1 MDILGTTKLNIA
13 DQNAIINQ
21 ISDTYKDFFR
31 AAMEYIDNSVDIA
44 TINRKKGLKE
54 NYKIYIDID
63 THGKTISFLDNCG
76 GMSPNGLC
84 KLLSNVGLST
94 KKSVSWANGQF
105 GFGVHAFRAFAEV
118 AQFISKKHNC
128 PACKIEIDRNKT
140 EHDEVYCKQ
149 ISENIIIEEG
159 TKVLISN
166 FDKRIFRKN
175 EMKKRLTYEISRHF
189 DDILRT
195 GLIEIYISENGYKKG
210 KISAFDYKNMEG
222 VEFPEKRVKI
232 ESSRKISFLNIDL
245 KILDL
250 PQKNRL
256 PVITNKGRRIQSI
269 ADIQSYKK
277 YLNSVGKNNY
287 IWSNNDFIVGSV
299 EINDFCYPNITRDD
313 LSNNEERDVLYQE
326 LVKIQ
331 DKIEGLFNEKQ
342 RSKKQ
347 EHLDEIG
354 DKITNC
360 LSNAMKNFK
369 LKFEIEKSSQLNG
382 DDDKESMIESN
393 GTNWGGELPGG
404 GSPGPDVFHGE
415 NGKKGEGSGS
425 PGNRETGAGTGDLG
439 LKEIEGKSE
448 KITVQ
453 SRSPRIEFK
462 PFPDNKD
469 RRIID
474 AGNSLYINSSH
485 KDFRKRNS
493 GTEDL
498 PIFNKRLNNY
508 VSFIIAPEMVFKIQ
522 KGKRLTEKELTENIT
537 LLALKLESYIDKEE
551 INL

>member
-1 MDILGTTKLNIA
+1 
-13 DQNAIINQ
+13 
-21 ISDTYKDFFR
+21 
-31 AAMEYIDNSVDIA
+31 
-44 TINRKKGLKE
+44 
-54 NYKIYIDID
+54 
-63 THGKTISFLDNCG
+63 
-76 GMSPNGLC
+76 
-84 KLLSNVGLST
+84 
-94 KKSVSWANGQF
+94 
-105 GFGVHAFRAFAEV
+105 
-118 AQFISKKHNC
+118 
-128 PACKIEIDRNKT
+128 
-140 EHDEVYCKQ
+140 
-149 ISENIIIEEG
+149 
-159 TKVLISN
+159 
-166 FDKRIFRKN
+166 
-175 EMKKRLTYEISRHF
+175 MKKRVTYEISRHF

-195 GLIEIYISENGYKKG
+195 GLIEIYISENGYKKE

-222 VEFPEKRVKI
+222 LEFPEKRIKI
-232 ESSRKISFLNIDL
+232 ESSRKISFLDIDL

-256 PVITNKGRRIQSI
+256 PVITNKGRCIQSI

-287 IWSNNDFIVGSV
+287 IWSNNDFIVGSI
-299 EINDFCYPNITRDD
+299 EINDFCSPNITRDD

-326 LVKIQ
+326 LAKIQ
-331 DKIEGLFNEKQ
+331 DKMEELFNDKQ

-369 LKFEIEKSSQLNG
+369 LKFEIQKSSQAIG
-382 DDDKESMIESN
+382 QDDKESIVDNDGS
-393 GTNWGGELPGG
+393 NWGGELPGG
-404 GSPGPDVFHGE
+404 GGPGLDNNKNDGDKGGKGSGGPGE
-415 NGKKGEGSGS
+415 N
-425 PGNRETGAGTGDLG
+425 NTGAGSGDRG
-439 LKEIEGKSE
+439 LKEIEGESK
-448 KITVQ
+448 KIIVQ
-453 SRSPRIEFK
+453 SSSPRIEFK
-462 PFPDNKD
+462 PFPNNKD

-498 PIFNKRLNNY
+498 PKFNKRLNNY

-537 LLALKLESYIDKEE
+537 LLALNLESYIDKEE

>member
-21 ISDTYKDFFR
+21 ISNTYKDFFR
-31 AAMEYIDNSVDIA
+31 ASMEYIDNSVDVA
-44 TINRKKGLKE
+44 AINKRKGLKE
-54 NYKIYIDID
+54 KYRICIDID
-63 THGKTISFLDNCG
+63 THNKTISFLDNCG
-76 GMSPNGLC
+76 GMSPNELC
-84 KLLSNVGLST
+84 NLLSNVGKST
-94 KKSVSWANGQF
+94 KKAVSWANGQF

-140 EHDEVYCKQ
+140 EHDEVNCEQ
-149 ISENIIIEEG
+149 IPENILMEEG
-159 TKVLISN
+159 TEVIISN
-166 FDKRIFRKN
+166 FNKRVFKKD
-175 EMKKRLTYEISRHF
+175 EMKKRVTYEISRHF

-195 GLIEIYISENGYKKG
+195 SLIEIYISENGYKKG

-222 VEFPEKRVKI
+222 VEFPEKRIII

-245 KILDL
+245 KILDQ

-287 IWSNNDFIVGSV
+287 IWSNNDFIVGSI
-299 EINDFCYPNITRDD
+299 EINDFCSPNITRDD

-326 LVKIQ
+326 LAKIQ
-331 DKIEGLFNEKQ
+331 DKMEELFNEKQ

-354 DKITNC
+354 DKITSC

-369 LKFEIEKSSQLNG
+369 LKFEIERSSQFKG
-382 DDDKESMIESN
+382 DDDKESMVESN
-393 GTNWGGELPGG
+393 GTKWGGELSGG
-404 GSPGPDVFHGE
+404 GSPGMDNFHGE
-415 NGKKGEGSGS
+415 DGKKGKGSGG
-425 PGNRETGAGTGDLG
+425 PGDSETGAGIGDLD
-439 LKEIEGKSE
+439 LEEVEGKS
-448 KITVQ
+448 KKVTVQ
-453 SRSPRIEFK
+453 SSSPRIEFK

-485 KDFRKRNS
+485 IDFRKRNS

>member
-1 MDILGTTKLNIA
+1 MKIIGTTKLNIA

-31 AAMEYIDNSVDIA
+31 AAMEYIDNSVDVA
-44 TINRKKGLKE
+44 TINKKKGL
-54 NYKIYIDID
+54 NGDYKVNIDID
-63 THGKTISFLDNCG
+63 SHNKTISFLDNCG
-76 GMSPNGLC
+76 GMSPEELC
-84 KLLSNVGLST
+84 NLLSNVGLST

-128 PACKIEIDRNKT
+128 LACKIVIDRNKT
-140 EHDEVYCKQ
+140 EHDEVYCEQ
-149 ISENIIIEEG
+149 ILEDILVEEG
-159 TKVLISN
+159 TEVIISN
-166 FDKRIFRKN
+166 FNKRVFKKN
-175 EMKKRLTYEISRHF
+175 EMKKKLIYEISRHF

-195 GLIEIYISENGYKKG
+195 GLIEIFVSENGHRKER
-210 KISAFDYKNMEG
+210 ILAFDYKNMDG
-222 VEFPEKRVKI
+222 LEFPEKRIKI
-232 ESSRKISFLNIDL
+232 ESSNKISFLDIDL
-245 KILDL
+245 KILDQ

-256 PVITNKGRRIQSI
+256 PVIKNKGRRIQSI

-277 YLNSVGKNNY
+277 HLNSIGKNNY
-287 IWSNNDFIVGSV
+287 IWGNNEFIVGSI
-299 EINDFCYPNITRDD
+299 EINDFCSPNITRDD
-313 LSNNEERDVLYQE
+313 LSNDEERNVLYQE
-326 LVKIQ
+326 LARIQ
-331 DKIEGLFNEKQ
+331 DKVEKLFNEKQ
-342 RSKKQ
+342 HSKKQ

-369 LKFEIEKSSQLNG
+369 LKFEIEKSSQLKG
-382 DDDKESMIESN
+382 DNDKESIVDIN
-393 GTNWGGELPGG
+393 GSNWGGELPGG
-404 GSPGPDVFHGE
+404 GSLGLDNIHGE
-415 NGKKGEGSGS
+415 DGKRGEGSGS
-425 PGNRETGAGTGDLG
+425 PGDSETGAGIGDLD

-448 KITVQ
+448 KVTVQ
-453 SRSPRIEFK
+453 SSSPRIEFK

-474 AGNSLYINSSH
+474 AGNSLYINTSY

-498 PIFNKRLNNY
+498 PVFNERLNNY
-508 VSFIIAPEMVFKIQ
+508 ISFIIAPEVVFKIQ
-522 KGKRLTEKELTENIT
+522 KGKRLTEKELAENIT
-537 LLALKLESYIDKEE
+537 VLALKLESYIDKEE

>member
-21 ISDTYKDFFR
+21 ISNTYKDFFR
-31 AAMEYIDNSVDIA
+31 AAMEYIDNSVDVA
-44 TINRKKGLKE
+44 AINKRKGLKE
-54 NYKIYIDID
+54 KYRICIDID
-63 THGKTISFLDNCG
+63 THNKTISFLDNCG
-76 GMSPNGLC
+76 GMSPNELC
-84 KLLSNVGLST
+84 NLLSNVGKST
-94 KKSVSWANGQF
+94 KKAVSWANGQF

-140 EHDEVYCKQ
+140 EHDEVNCEQ
-149 ISENIIIEEG
+149 IPENILMEEG
-159 TKVLISN
+159 TEVIISN
-166 FDKRIFRKN
+166 FNKRVFKKN
-175 EMKKRLTYEISRHF
+175 EMKKRVTYEISRHF

-195 GLIEIYISENGYKKG
+195 GLIEIYISENGYKKE

-222 VEFPEKRVKI
+222 MEFPEKRIKI
-232 ESSRKISFLNIDL
+232 ESSRKISFLDIDL

-287 IWSNNDFIVGSV
+287 IWSNNDFIVGSI
-299 EINDFCYPNITRDD
+299 EINDFCSPNITRDD
-313 LSNNEERDVLYQE
+313 LSNNEERDILYQE
-326 LVKIQ
+326 LAKIQ
-331 DKIEGLFNEKQ
+331 DKMEELFNEKQ

-369 LKFEIEKSSQLNG
+369 LKFEIEKSSQSIG
-382 DDDKESMIESN
+382 HDDKESIVDNDGS
-393 GTNWGGELPGG
+393 NWGGELSGG
-404 GSPGPDVFHGE
+404 GGPGLDNNKNDGDKGGKGSGGPGE
-415 NGKKGEGSGS
+415 N
-425 PGNRETGAGTGDLG
+425 NTGAGSGDRG
-439 LKEIEGKSE
+439 LKEIEGESK
-448 KITVQ
+448 KVIVQ
-453 SRSPRIEFK
+453 SSSPRIEFK

-474 AGNSLYINSSH
+474 AGNSLYLNTSH

-498 PIFNKRLNNY
+498 PKFNKRLNNY

>member
-1 MDILGTTKLNIA
+1 MNVLGTTKLNIA

-21 ISDTYKDFFR
+21 ISNTYKDFFR
-31 AAMEYIDNSVDIA
+31 AAMEYIDNSVDVTA
-44 TINRKKGLKE
+44 LNKRKGLKE
-54 NYKIYIDID
+54 NYRICIDID
-63 THGKTISFLDNCG
+63 THNKTISFLDNCG
-76 GMSPNGLC
+76 GMSPNELC
-84 KLLSNVGLST
+84 NLLSNVGKST

-140 EHDEVYCKQ
+140 EHDEVNCEQ
-149 ISENIIIEEG
+149 ISENVLMEEG
-159 TKVLISN
+159 TEVIISN
-166 FDKRIFRKN
+166 FNKRVFKKN
-175 EMKKRLTYEISRHF
+175 EMKKRITYEISRHF

-195 GLIEIYISENGYKKG
+195 GLIEIIVSENGHRKER
-210 KISAFDYKNMEG
+210 IVAFDYKNMDG
-222 VEFPEKRVKI
+222 LEFPEKRIKI
-232 ESSRKISFLNIDL
+232 ESSNKISFLDIDL
-245 KILDL
+245 KILDQ

-256 PVITNKGRRIQSI
+256 PVIKNKGRRIQSI

-287 IWSNNDFIVGSV
+287 IWSNNDFIVGSI
-299 EINDFCYPNITRDD
+299 EINDFCPPNITRDD

-326 LVKIQ
+326 LAKIQ
-331 DKIEGLFNEKQ
+331 DKMEELFNEKQ

-360 LSNAMKNFK
+360 LSNVMKNFK

-382 DDDKESMIESN
+382 DDDRESIVESN
-393 GTNWGGELPGG
+393 GRNWGGELSGG
-404 GSPGPDVFHGE
+404 GSPGLDNNHGE
-415 NGKKGEGSGS
+415 DGKRGEGSGS
-425 PGNRETGAGTGDLG
+425 PGSSETGAGIGDLD
-439 LKEIEGKSE
+439 LEEIEGKS
-448 KITVQ
+448 KKVTVQ
-453 SRSPRIEFK
+453 SSSPRIEFK

-474 AGNSLYINSSH
+474 AGNSLYLNTSH

-498 PIFNKRLNNY
+498 PKFNKRLNNY
-508 VSFIIAPEMVFKIQ
+508 VSFIIAPEMVFKVQ

-537 LLALKLESYIDKEE
+537 LLALKLESFIDKEE